1 MNLNISVI
9 GIDHQCSAE
18 IREKAAFSETQ
29 KIEFSTR
36 LFDLGAEEVVILST
50 CNRSEVY
57 FLDRWKNDA
66 VRNQV
71 MDAYLE
77 FIQSPTAASYIYQYR
92 DNDAIEHLFRV
103 AAGLESA
110 VVGEDEIL
118 RQIKEAYEF
127 AHQFQNTAKIFN
139 RLFQEAI
146 KAAKEIKSRLKI
158 SELPLS
164 TGYIGLKFLEEQM
177 GTFTDKTL
185 LIIGFGKIGKLFYQ
199 YSKGMPFHKI
209 LLCNRSKDATAEALK
224 EDSRTEFV
232 PYGNYYDMLAEVD
245 AVITATGCPH
255 LILKAEKMPSR
266 KKPLYMLDMAIP
278 RNIDNAINNLAQYHV
293 YNIDV
298 LKEESAKNEASRKAL
313 ATKAEEIIDGSVEEF
328 LTWLQRT
335 AEDPIIESLNQ
346 SVEDILE
353 EHLGYMFKK
362 LNVNSREQKIIHRT
376 MESALKKAVRNPII
390 ALKSIKNDEKR
401 AHYAEVLGELFQLN
415 EKKENK

>member
-36 LFDLGAEEVVILST
+36 LFDLGVEEVVILST

-77 FIQSPTAASYIYQYR
+77 LIQSPTAASYIYQYR
-92 DNDAIEHLFRV
+92 DKDAIEHLFRV
-103 AAGLESA
+103 TAGLESA

-146 KAAKEIKSRLKI
+146 KAAKAIKSRLKI

-177 GTFTDKTL
+177 GTFADKTL

-199 YSKGMPFHKI
+199 YSKEMPFQKI
-209 LLCNRSKDATAEALK
+209 LLCNRSKDATTEALK
-224 EDSRTEFV
+224 EDPRAEFV
-232 PYGNYYDMLAEVD
+232 PYGNDYGMLSKVD

-255 LILKAEKMPSR
+255 LILKTEKMPPR
-266 KKPLYMLDMAIP
+266 IKPLYMLDMAIP
-278 RNIDNAINNLAQYHV
+278 RNIDNAINNLDQYHV

-298 LKEESAKNEASRKAL
+298 LKEASAKNEASRKAL
-313 ATKAEEIIDGSVEEF
+313 ASKAEEIIDGSVDEF

-346 SVEDILE
+346 SVEGILE

-376 MESALKKAVRNPII
+376 MESALKKAVRNPIS